1 MTNTQHT
8 PGPWTACGYKN
19 LTVNA
24 GPEGRYSEQSTIV
37 LMPGAR
43 HEREITSGTQLQE
56 MQANARLIA
65 AAPDLLA
72 ALQALD
78 WAVTGFGDFEAQYPE
93 EIAAARA
100 AIAKATGK

>member
-1 MTNTQHT
+1 MTDTQHT
-8 PGPWTACGYKN
+8 PGPWIACGWKS

-24 GPEGRYSEQSTIV
+24 GPEGRFSEQSTIV

-65 AAPDLLA
+65 AAPELLA
-72 ALQALD
+72 ALEDLLNEYQ
-78 WAVTGFGDFEAQYPE
+78 GFREPYRNEAMCE
-93 EIAAARA
+93 HARA
-100 AIAKATGK
+100 AIAKATGE

>member
-1 MTNTQHT
+1 MTDTQHT
-8 PGPWTACGYKN
+8 PGPWIACGWKR

-24 GPEGRYSEQSTIV
+24 GPEGRFEDQSTIV

-65 AAPDLLA
+65 AAPELLT
-72 ALQALD
+72 ALQAVAD
-78 WAVTGFGDFEAQYPE
+78 YWAGGDVPAD
-93 EIAAARA
+93 IDAAIRA
-100 AIAKATGK
+100 AIARATGQ